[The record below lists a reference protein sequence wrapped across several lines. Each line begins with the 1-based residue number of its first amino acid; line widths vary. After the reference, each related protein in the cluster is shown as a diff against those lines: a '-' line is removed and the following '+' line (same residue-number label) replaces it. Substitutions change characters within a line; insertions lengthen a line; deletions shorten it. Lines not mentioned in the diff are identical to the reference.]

1 MSQCFGLVTITFDD
15 IVNATSSQGPIPN
28 SYNCLNWINGWYI
41 DAAGLSI
48 LSGYRLALV
57 SGSYVGSNTNGSMM
71 NISRTN
77 SSFNVYSFVAT
88 SASQILLELSI
99 QGIRGNTIVIG
110 YTQTILLYSAL
121 AQTITLNWYN
131 LTTITFQSYFSQIF
145 PPENLVGPAYQF
157 AFDNLIVN
165 LN

>member
-1 MSQCFGLVTITFDD
+1 MTITFDD
-15 IVNATSSQGPIPN
+15 IMNGTSSEGPIPN
-28 SYNCLNWINGWYI
+28 SYNCLNWINGWYVN
-41 DAAGLSI
+41 ASGLSI
-48 LSGYRLALV
+48 LNGYRLALV

-71 NISRTN
+71 NISRTT

-88 SASQILLELSI
+88 SASQFLLQLSI
-99 QGIRGNTIVIG
+99 QGIRGNAIVTG
-110 YTQTILLYSAL
+110 YTQNIFLYSTL

-131 LTTITFQSYFSQIF
+131 LTRITFQSYFSQIF
-145 PPENLVGPAYQF
+145 PPENLMGPAYQF